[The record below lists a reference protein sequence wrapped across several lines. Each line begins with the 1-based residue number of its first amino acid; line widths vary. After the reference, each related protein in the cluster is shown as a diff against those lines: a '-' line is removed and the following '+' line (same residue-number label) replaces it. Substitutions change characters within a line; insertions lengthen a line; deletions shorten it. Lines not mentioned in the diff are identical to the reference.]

1 MHVQSILIVCPR
13 STSVNNGPPKPSF
26 PAALSMASRKQQM
39 DTSGSEV
46 TEVCSVS
53 TVLISGPSR
62 LLRSPPLRTFPYC
75 SCLRTPA
82 ENCGSV
88 HRGPISCANK
98 STSLRASDT
107 AYSQS
112 PPCQKITT
120 AECSYPTSSRELSV
134 SRPTTFRNWD
144 PLHRQ

>member
-39 DTSGSEV
+39 DTSGLEV
-46 TEVCSVS
+46 TEVCYVS

-75 SCLRTPA
+75 NCLRTPA

-88 HRGPISCANK
+88 HREPISYAK
-98 STSLRASDT
+98 KITSLRVSDT
-107 AYSQS
+107 VYSQS
-112 PPCQKITT
+112 PPCQKIIT
-120 AECSYPTSSRELSV
+120 AEYWFRTSSRALSV
-134 SRPTTFRNWD
+134 SRQTPFRNWD